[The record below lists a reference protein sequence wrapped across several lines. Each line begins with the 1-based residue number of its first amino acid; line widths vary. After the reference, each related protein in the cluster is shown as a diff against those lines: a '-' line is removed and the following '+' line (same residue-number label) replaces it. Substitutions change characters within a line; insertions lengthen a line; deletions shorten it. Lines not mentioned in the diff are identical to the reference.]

1 MISMRILRNIERSR
15 SSKVEAKVI
24 KRRAAGLMAVVLIL
38 AVSMTAPAQDRN
50 LPYVDI
56 EAANAEIASLQADTQ
71 ERTTQSEDLDRQN
84 EELLVAIQQD
94 QQSLVEIDPI
104 LARVDAELTELF
116 AVNRTIVD
124 EQMKTRSQEA
134 IGRARTIKTSLQG
147 QIRTLNERIQAN
159 RAQIESN
166 RSRVRINNRR
176 IGENEER
183 ILFLEAAIRQTE
195 AQQQRLDRFI
205 TNVDSIL
212 SDAEQYVEAEEAPA
226 DE

>member
-1 MISMRILRNIERSR
+1 LSR
-15 SSKVEAKVI
+15 STRSW
-24 KRRAAGLMAVVLIL
+24 
-38 AVSMTAPAQDRN
+38 
-50 LPYVDI
+50 
-56 EAANAEIASLQADTQ
+56 
-71 ERTTQSEDLDRQN
+71 
-84 EELLVAIQQD
+84 
-94 QQSLVEIDPI
+94 
-104 LARVDAELTELF
+104 ARVDAELTELF

-124 EQMKTRSQEA
+124 EQMKARSQEA

-183 ILFLEAAIRQTE
+183 ILYLEAAIRQTE

-226 DE
+226 AE